1 MNAPPR
7 THSLIALDILRG
19 LAAIEVM
26 LVHTRAASFVEYG
39 LLPAD
44 QQTAFTAA
52 FYALTRLG
60 MESVLIFFVLSGFLV
75 GGQIVSRLRSGTFV
89 LRTYAIDRLTRI
101 FLPLVPACLFTAA
114 IDAFILDRPDH
125 IGVLLGNMAGL
136 NGILVPLLLTDSPLW
151 TLPFEIWFYITGG
164 ALGYIIASA
173 NAGDSTGRKAGSR
186 LVAFIVVVAC
196 ICVFSVLPARYVL
209 YWGMGALATFL
220 LASRFKAC
228 LAICGAVI
236 LAAGIVLFQLA
247 LASRAFASIVFPKDM
262 AETIVCV
269 GVFCLLPLFC
279 SASLNQRL
287 GSVRRIAGAVSGF
300 SYSLYLFHYPTN
312 VALNAVLPQ
321 AARITPHA
329 IFDFGLRAGAC
340 VLVAGVAY
348 MVFERNT
355 PTLRRYLTSFDRTR
369 AIAAG
374 ELQPVVSKP
383 LSK

>member
-1 MNAPPR
+1 MNATPR

-60 MESVLIFFVLSGFLV
+60 MKSVLIFFVLSGFLV
-75 GGQIVSRLRSGTFV
+75 GGQIVSRLRTGTFV

-101 FLPLVPACLFTAA
+101 LLPLVPACLFTAA

-173 NAGDSTGRKAGSR
+173 NAGDNTGGR
-186 LVAFIVVVAC
+186 LVRASSLSSSSWRASASLAFCPHATSFIGAWGRSRRF
-196 ICVFSVLPARYVL
+196 FSPHASRQASRSAVPKSSRQESFCFNSLWRPARSPASFSPRTWLKRSSVSACFVSSAVL
-209 YWGMGALATFL
+209 L
-220 LASRFKAC
+220 
-228 LAICGAVI
+228 
-236 LAAGIVLFQLA
+236 
-247 LASRAFASIVFPKDM
+247 
-262 AETIVCV
+262 
-269 GVFCLLPLFC
+269 
-279 SASLNQRL
+279 ASLNQRL

-340 VLVAGVAY
+340 VLWPAS
-348 MVFERNT
+348 
-355 PTLRRYLTSFDRTR
+355 PTWCSN
-369 AIAAG
+369 AIRPNCAAI
-374 ELQPVVSKP
+374 
-383 LSK
+383 